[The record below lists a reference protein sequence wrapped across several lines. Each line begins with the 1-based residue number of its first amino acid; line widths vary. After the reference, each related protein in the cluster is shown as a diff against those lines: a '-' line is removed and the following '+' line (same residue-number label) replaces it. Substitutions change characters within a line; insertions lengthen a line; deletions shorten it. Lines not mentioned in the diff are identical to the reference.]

1 MLPSLFTSPANSA
14 GGLAQV
20 GVRDEEILEVHH
32 AASIE
37 IRIDLHGGINGCARK
52 RGVDSQGLAGND
64 DEVHHHGCAGSQR
77 NQPQRHAMD
86 RGGSADFVCPLL
98 QTGKLVAAIEI
109 RLCRPYDAVPF

>member
-52 RGVDSQGLAGND
+52 RGVDSQGLQGMTTKCTTTAAPG
-64 DEVHHHGCAGSQR
+64 V
-77 NQPQRHAMD
+77 
-86 RGGSADFVCPLL
+86 RGTSRSATPW
-98 QTGKLVAAIEI
+98 TGAVS
-109 RLCRPYDAVPF
+109 RTSYVPCCRPVNW